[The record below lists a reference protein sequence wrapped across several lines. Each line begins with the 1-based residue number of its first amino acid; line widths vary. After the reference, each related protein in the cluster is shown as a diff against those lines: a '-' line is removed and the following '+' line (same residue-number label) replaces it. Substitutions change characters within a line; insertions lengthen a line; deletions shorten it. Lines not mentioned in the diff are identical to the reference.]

1 METAGLR
8 RQSTTHSKAMKNDEA
23 NGCARRVYF
32 TNFIIQ
38 PTEYHLLYLHI
49 AVQVGPLLQQPI
61 YRLLFLFIGQ
71 SNCLSVLIF
80 WQWVLDANPGGT
92 TVNIKKQ
99 PFRRLLFLYILWE
112 WSSSDVN
119 SLFYVD
125 KAFLCSCARHYARA
139 TAGQYMTGFTTMSS
153 CNPVN
158 PAIIPVINIYF

>member
-1 METAGLR
+1 MQSVSGANVGVAGIDQFKSL
-8 RQSTTHSKAMKNDEA
+8 
-23 NGCARRVYF
+23 
-32 TNFIIQ
+32 
-38 PTEYHLLYLHI
+38 
-49 AVQVGPLLQQPI
+49 I
-61 YRLLFLFIGQ
+61 YRRYSKCGFP
-71 SNCLSVLIF
+71 S
-80 WQWVLDANPGGT
+80 GT

-153 CNPVN
+153 CNPV
-158 PAIIPVINIYF
+158 IPVINIYF